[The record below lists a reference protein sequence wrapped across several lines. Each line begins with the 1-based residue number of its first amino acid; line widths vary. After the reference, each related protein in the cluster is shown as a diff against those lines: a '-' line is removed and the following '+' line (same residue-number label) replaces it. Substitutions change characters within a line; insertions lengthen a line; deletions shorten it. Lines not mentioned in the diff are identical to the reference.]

1 MRKGVKIELNS
12 QVTKVDE
19 NTITYVK
26 EGVEHHIDDADTL
39 VFAVGYIP
47 LKMENER
54 VNYIG
59 DCDKVGNLK
68 DAIGAAYQLA
78 KTL

>member
-1 MRKGVKIELNS
+1 
-12 QVTKVDE
+12 
-19 NTITYVK
+19 
-26 EGVEHHIDDADTL
+26 
-39 VFAVGYIP
+39 
-47 LKMENER
+47 MENER

>member
-1 MRKGVKIELNS
+1 M
-12 QVTKVDE
+12 
-19 NTITYVK
+19 K

-39 VFAVGYIP
+39 VFAVGYTP